1 MNVSCYRDLHCV
13 IMEFAWKPEC
23 HQKRGVSEAGTWV
36 GDGKGDLDTS
46 KFPQQLCH
54 ACYVKV
60 QRCQDT

>member
-23 HQKRGVSEAGTWV
+23 HQRGVSEAGTWV